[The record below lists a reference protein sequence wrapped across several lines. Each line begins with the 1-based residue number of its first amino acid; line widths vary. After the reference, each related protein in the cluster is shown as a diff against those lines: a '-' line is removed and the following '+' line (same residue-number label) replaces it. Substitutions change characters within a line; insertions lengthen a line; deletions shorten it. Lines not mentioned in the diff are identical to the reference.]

1 MPKVTV
7 LGGGRVGSAIAL
19 DLVCSGFAV
28 EVADASDEALARFA
42 TVSGVATR
50 RLDLSQDTAVADAVR
65 DSDIVVGAVPGFLGY
80 GVLRAVLRAGKPAVD
95 ISFFDEDALGLEP
108 LAREAGVAA
117 IVDCGVA
124 PGMSNLFLGHH
135 AARATSVRRFRC
147 YVGGLPAVRSQPW
160 EYKAG
165 FSPIDVLE
173 EYTRPA
179 RLVEN
184 GEIVVRPALSEPELL
199 EFESL
204 GTLEAF
210 NTDGLR
216 SLVRTVRCPSMVEK
230 TLRYPGHI
238 DKMRL
243 LRDAGFLSKEPV
255 GIPGGVV
262 RPLDLTAALLFPVW
276 KFAEGEEDFTVMR
289 VEIDTVEDG
298 RPVHHG
304 YEMLD
309 RYDAASR
316 TTSMA
321 RTTGYAATAAVV
333 WLAEGH
339 RLEPGV
345 HPPERWAREEGVLGF
360 VLDHLAARGVVFRRR
375 DEVLSPPETS

>member
-1 MPKVTV
+1 VAPKVTV

-19 DLVCSGFAV
+19 DLVGSGFAV
-28 EVADASDEALARFA
+28 EVADDSEEALARFS
-42 TVSGVATR
+42 TVPGLTTR
-50 RLDLSQDTAVADAVR
+50 RLDLSHEAAVGEAVR
-65 DSDIVVGAVPGFLGY
+65 GSDIVVGAVPGFLGY
-80 GVLRAVLRAGKPAVD
+80 GVLGAVLRAGKPAVD
-95 ISFFDEDALGLEP
+95 ISFFGEDALALEP

-124 PGMSNLFLGHH
+124 PGMSNLLLGHH
-135 AARATSVRRFRC
+135 AARAESVRRFRC
-147 YVGGLPAVRSQPW
+147 YVAGLPALRRLPW

-184 GEIVVRPALSEPELL
+184 GEVVVRPALSEPELL
-199 EFESL
+199 EFEGL

-216 SLVRTVRCPSMVEK
+216 SLLSTMRCPWMVEK
-230 TLRYPGHI
+230 TMRYPGHI

-243 LRDAGFLSKEPV
+243 LRDAGFLGKQP
-255 GIPGGVV
+255 IAIAGGTV
-262 RPLDLTAALLFPVW
+262 RPLDLTAALLFPAW
-276 KFAEGEEDFTVMR
+276 TFAEGEEDFTVMR
-289 VEIDTVEDG
+289 VEIETVENG
-298 RPVHHG
+298 RPVRHH
-304 YEMLD
+304 YELLD
-309 RYDAASR
+309 RYDPASR

-333 WLAEGH
+333 WLAEGN
-339 RLEPGV
+339 RLAPGI
-345 HPPERWAREEGVLGF
+345 HPPERWAAAEGVLDF
-360 VLDHLAARGVVFRRR
+360 VLSHLAARGVVYRSR
-375 DEVLSPPETS
+375 DEVLS

>member
-1 MPKVTV
+1 VTKVTV

-19 DLVCSGFAV
+19 DLVGSGFAV
-28 EVADASDEALARFA
+28 EVADASEEALARFS
-42 TVSGVATR
+42 TVPGLATR
-50 RLDLSQDTAVADAVR
+50 RVDLTEEAAVAKAVR
-65 DSDIVVGAVPGFLGY
+65 DCDIVVGAVPGFLGY
-80 GVLRAVLRAGKPAVD
+80 GVLGSVLGAGKPAVD

-108 LAREAGVAA
+108 LARERGVAA
-117 IVDCGVA
+117 IVDCGLA

-135 AARATSVRRFRC
+135 AARAEELRRFCC
-147 YVGGLPAVRSQPW
+147 YVGGLPVERRLPW

-179 RLVEN
+179 RLVER
-184 GEIVVRPALSEPELL
+184 GEIVVRPALSEPEWL
-199 EFESL
+199 EFDGL

-216 SLVRTVRCPSMVEK
+216 SLLRTVSCPWMVEK

-238 DKMRL
+238 DKLRL
-243 LRDAGFLSKEPV
+243 LRDAGFLSKEPISV
-255 GIPGGVV
+255 AGVKV
-262 RPLDLTAALLFPVW
+262 RPLDVAAALLFPVW

-289 VEIDTVEDG
+289 VEIDTVEGG
-298 RPVHHG
+298 RPARHH

-309 RYDAASR
+309 RYDPASR

-321 RTTGYAATAAVV
+321 RTTGYVATAAVV
-333 WLAEGH
+333 WLAEGN
-339 RLEPGV
+339 RLEPGI
-345 HPPERWAREEGVLGF
+345 HPPELWARAEGVRDF
-360 VLDHLAARGVVFRRR
+360 VLHHLAARGVVYRARQQA
-375 DEVLSPPETS
+375 LA